1 MEKPWYKQFWPWFLM
16 LLPFSV
22 IIAMIVT
29 LTIASQYGD
38 NPMVV
43 DDYYK
48 KGRGI
53 NVQVEK
59 VKVAQDLNI
68 EFSLEQHQQ
77 TFTLAYTSGAP
88 AQLSALRVNFYH
100 STQAEKDFT
109 ETLTADAQGVYRGT
123 LKHADKGKWTITIT
137 PFDNSWRVT
146 QQIQLPTY
154 RKLAIKPLTYG
165 V

>member
-22 IIAMIVT
+22 IVAMIIT
-29 LTIASQYGD
+29 LTVASQYGD

-53 NVQVEK
+53 NAQVEK
-59 VKVAQDLNI
+59 VKAAQALNI
-68 EFSLEQHQQ
+68 EFVFEQQSDNY
-77 TFTLAYTSGAP
+77 TLTYGSGQP
-88 AQLSALRVNFYH
+88 AQLSALKVNFYH
-100 STQAEKDFT
+100 STLADKDFS
-109 ETLTADAQGVYRGT
+109 ETLTADAQGVFRGVLPDT
-123 LKHADKGKWTITIT
+123 GKGKWTITIT

-146 QQIQLPTY
+146 QQIQLPAY
-154 RKLAIKPLTYG
+154 RKLTIKPLTYG

>member
-1 MEKPWYKQFWPWFLM
+1 MEQPWYKQFWPWFLM

-22 IIAMIVT
+22 IVAMIVT
-29 LTIASQYGD
+29 LTIASNYGD

-53 NVQVEK
+53 NAQVEK
-59 VKVAQDLNI
+59 VQAAQALNI
-68 EFSLEQHQQ
+68 EFAFAQQEQ
-77 TFTLAYTSGAP
+77 TYTLAYTSGKP
-88 AQLSALRVNFYH
+88 EQLSALKVSFYH

-109 ETLTADAQGVYRGT
+109 ETLTADAQGLFRGS
-123 LKHADKGKWTITIT
+123 LQHNDQSKWTITIT

-146 QQIQLPTY
+146 QQIQLPAY
-154 RKLAIKPLTYG
+154 RNLAIKPLTYG